1 VAKVDGQVVKVGDYV
16 SFKSDVEQTGK
27 IFKIVDNKL
36 FLQAGPNGFQGDY
49 ISGAEATVEMASD
62 CWLD

>member
-1 VAKVDGQVVKVGDYV
+1 MAKVDGQVVKVGDYV
-16 SFKSDVEQTGK
+16 CFKSDVEQTAK

-36 FLQAGPNGFQGDY
+36 FLQAGPNGFQGSY

-62 CWLD
+62 CWIE